1 MSEIIRWR
9 ALHYKVLVVAVKR
22 IEGRKKNR
30 DLIYSW
36 GAYIKDVP
44 GNSHEKEAQDVAD
57 HGDILP
63 YNIARELFPSLSGMR
78 YA

>member
-1 MSEIIRWR
+1 MELMKWR

-22 IEGRKKNR
+22 IEGRNR
-30 DLIYSW
+30 DTNELFYSW

-44 GNSHEKEAQDVAD
+44 GDNHEAEAQEVAD

-63 YNIARELFPSLSGMR
+63 YKIAREIFPSLSGMR